1 MFLTHHHPVI
11 MDRCSIH
18 AIKARSSATMI
29 RVKLILSLG
38 LFLTLTRP
46 VAADELLV
54 SAAASLTNAFKSIG
68 AEFERGH
75 PRDKVVFNFAA
86 SDVLVKQIAEGAPVD
101 VFASADQ
108 EAMDKAVKAKLIIG
122 ATRINFA
129 GNRLV
134 LAVPMDS
141 PLRFTALEELN
152 GKTVRRIAISQ
163 AATVPVGRYAKAVLD
178 KARLWHP
185 LQDRFIYTQN
195 VRQTLDY
202 LARGEVDAGFVYST
216 DVELTKDRVRV
227 ALEITTTQPVT
238 YPIAVVAAS
247 KKVVLARQF
256 VDLVNSP
263 MGQTILQKFG
273 FIKPRS
279 R

>member
-1 MFLTHHHPVI
+1 
-11 MDRCSIH
+11 
-18 AIKARSSATMI
+18 MI
-29 RVKLILSLG
+29 RLKLILSLG
-38 LFLTLTRP
+38 LILVVSCS

-68 AEFERGH
+68 VEFERAH
-75 PRDKVVFNFAA
+75 QRDTVVFNFAA

-108 EAMDKAVKAKLIIG
+108 EAMDKADKANLIVAG
-122 ATRINFA
+122 TRFNFV

-134 LAVPMDS
+134 LAVPIDS

-152 GKTVRRIAISQ
+152 GKSVRRIAISQ
-163 AATVPVGRYAKAVLD
+163 AATVPVGRYTKAVLD

-216 DVELTKDRVRV
+216 DAQLMKARVRV

-238 YPIAVVAAS
+238 YPIGVVAAS
-247 KKVVLARQF
+247 KNIRLARQF
-256 VDLVNSP
+256 VDLVNSST
-263 MGQTILQKFG
+263 GQTILQQFG
-273 FIKPRS
+273 FTKP
-279 R
+279 